1 MDELKCLD
9 FLEYEWELMRR
20 FVWVTLPYGAILL
33 FRYLLKFVFIQC
45 PYAKTWERGKL
56 PNPPQKK
63 QPQPKLGPHCNRSS
77 YAVYLAASSVSMR

>member
-1 MDELKCLD
+1 MDEMKCLD

-45 PYAKTWERGKL
+45 PYAKTWEREKL
-56 PNPPQKK
+56 TKAPQKK
-63 QPQPKLGPHCNRSS
+63 
-77 YAVYLAASSVSMR
+77 AAPAEAGATLQ